1 MACDEAN
8 FTEVWLDLVD
18 CNLASKIQP
27 APVWITFLPRACH
40 DTESD
45 PRGGWLGLA
54 CD

>member
-8 FTEVWLDLVD
+8 FTEVWLQLVD
-18 CNLASKIQP
+18 CNLASNGSNQP
-27 APVWITFLPRACH
+27 QCGSLSFPVR